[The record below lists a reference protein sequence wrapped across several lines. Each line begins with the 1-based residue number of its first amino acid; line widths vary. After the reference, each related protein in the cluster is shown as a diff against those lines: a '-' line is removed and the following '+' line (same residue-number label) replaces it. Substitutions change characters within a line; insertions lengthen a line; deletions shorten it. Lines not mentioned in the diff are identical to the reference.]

1 MLKIPQKI
9 EHVIENLQNKGYE
22 AYIVGGCVRDML
34 LGKEPHDFD
43 VTTNATPEETMSCF
57 EKTVPTGIKHGTI
70 TVIIEG
76 TPIEVTTFRTESEY
90 KDHRR
95 PDSVEF
101 VSNLKEDL
109 ARRDFTVNAFAYNH
123 NSGIVDFFCGKSD
136 LDNKI
141 LRAVGEPEKRFNE
154 DALRILRLFRFAST
168 LGFKPEEKT
177 LNAAIKYAD
186 TLKNI
191 SGERIFSEVYK
202 AVTGENFSVIS
213 PLLSSNG
220 LEFLT
225 ITENPDFELIKKLRN
240 ENELAFFAF
249 LYLSKADIKTV
260 LKKLKISNKL
270 KNFCIDMEKILSFPL
285 PVTKAEIK
293 KTLCNY
299 NEEVFSNML
308 LYRKAEN
315 IINTTKTEKN
325 FKEILSQNEPYLI
338 SHLEINGN
346 DLKEFGINGSKVGEI
361 LKKLQE
367 IVIENPQYNN
377 KSKLI
382 EKINKIIGN

>member
-95 PDSVEF
+95 PDSVKF

-123 NSGIVDFFCGKSD
+123 SSGIVDFFCGKSD

-141 LRAVGEPEKRFNE
+141 LRAVGDPEKRFNE

-177 LNAAIKYAD
+177 LNAAIKYTD

-191 SGERIFSEVYK
+191 SGERIFSEIYK
-202 AVTGENFSVIS
+202 AVTGESFSVIS

-225 ITENPDFELIKKLRN
+225 ITETPDFELIKKLRN

-249 LYLSKADIKTV
+249 LYLSKSEIQTV
-260 LKKLKISNKL
+260 LNKLKVSNKL
-270 KNFCIDMEKILSFPL
+270 KKFCIDMEKILSFPL
-285 PVTKAEIK
+285 PVIKADIK

-299 NEEVFSNML
+299 SVEIFSNML
-308 LYRKAEN
+308 IYRKAEN
-315 IINTTKTEKN
+315 IINTAETEKN
-325 FKEILSQNEPYLI
+325 YKEILSQNEPYLI

-346 DLKEFGINGSKVGEI
+346 DLKKLGINGSKVGKV
-361 LKKLQE
+361 LKKLQRK
-367 IVIENPQYNN
+367 IIENPQYNN
-377 KSKLI
+377 KPKLI
-382 EKINKIIGN
+382 EELYKIIGN